1 LLALAFALQVF
12 RLTCVHTLSIRNRS
26 EASVEIACGPF
37 ANFTLRSNETRD
49 LMYSIIGRSFSCVVT
64 SPERVSTCGRALRG
78 LEDVYIAVSANG
90 ELDCEDY

>member
-1 LLALAFALQVF
+1 
-12 RLTCVHTLSIRNRS
+12 
-26 EASVEIACGPF
+26 VEIACGSF

-64 SPERVSTCGRALRG
+64 SSERVSTCGRGLRG
-78 LEDVYIAVSANG
+78 LEDVYIAVSAKG